1 MAAPSGPNQ
10 VARRVIDDLVDF
22 SGETSVD
29 GYMSFF
35 KGQQISSIR
44 GFINRMREEVT
55 TLKNEIGQL
64 NALIAELEALGEE
77 DLFDTLLDLRHD
89 RENAN
94 AKLQSLNDLIAD
106 AEEDVQTKEEQIETM
121 TGWRVVSMGC
131 EVSFVW
137 FYMFMFYVF
146 C

>member
-1 MAAPSGPNQ
+1 M
-10 VARRVIDDLVDF
+10 L
-22 SGETSVD
+22 
-29 GYMSFF
+29 
-35 KGQQISSIR
+35 
-44 GFINRMREEVT
+44 EEVT
-55 TLKNEIGQL
+55 TLKNEIRQF

-121 TGWRVVSMGC
+121 TG
-131 EVSFVW
+131 
-137 FYMFMFYVF
+137 
-146 C
+146 